1 MSELILRLERIER
14 VERNERADTAERTD
28 RRERRARH
36 VVDLGNDNR
45 VAVAST
51 PLARWSAAV
60 AAAHDACVVLDRDGQ
75 VLSMSA
81 AAAELFGCSDIG
93 VIGRP
98 LLDVV
103 EVVDFDSGIANP
115 DYAARVAPL
124 AVLANGSGLMRSLMR
139 VRRRDSVRVTLDV
152 SAAPIHDGA
161 RWTVGSISF
170 LAPVHG

>member
-1 MSELILRLERIER
+1 MSELILRLERL
-14 VERNERADTAERTD
+14 ERTGRTLPPD
-28 RRERRARH
+28 GRARD
-36 VVDLGNDNR
+36 VVDLGNANR
-45 VAVAST
+45 AAVAST
-51 PLARWSAAV
+51 PLARWIAAV

-103 EVVDFDSGIANP
+103 EVVDFDSGGANP

-139 VRRRDSVRVTLDV
+139 VRRRDAVRATLDV
-152 SAAPIHDGA
+152 SSAPIHDGG
-161 RWTVGSISF
+161 RWTVGSVSF